1 MYDKGEIMK
10 KSFEDLV
17 NLSIHLR
24 SPEGCPWD
32 REQTLDT
39 LKSYIIE
46 EAYEVIQAIESGD
59 RDELAEELGDLL
71 FEVLFAS
78 GIAEEDGGFRGDV
91 VDRLHDKLVRGTP
104 RVRREKAANAEEAV
118 RDGIH
123 RSSEKSRKGGSST
136 SPTMPS
142 FRRGRRRRP
151 RWA

>member
-46 EAYEVIQAIESGD
+46 EAYEVIRRSNPGTGT
-59 RDELAEELGDLL
+59 ELAEELRDLL
-71 FEVLFAS
+71 FEVIFAS
-78 GIAEEDGGFRGDV
+78 GIAERMGFS
-91 VDRLHDKLVRGTP
+91 
-104 RVRREKAANAEEAV
+104 
-118 RDGIH
+118 I
-123 RSSEKSRKGGSST
+123 
-136 SPTMPS
+136 
-142 FRRGRRRRP
+142 
-151 RWA
+151 